1 MINKKS
7 LLVIVVFLLCLSV
20 FSFSEAPYNFV
31 SITSGGGATDKTN
44 VLALGQTSLVINE
57 NDNGTLVSKAGYAS
71 ILSSSKLSDIV
82 FHNETEDKVF
92 EKQNVE
98 VKVIIKPSSNL
109 VDGNYSL
116 DRVVY
121 KVGNGED
128 PDFDKIDPVEF
139 QISSIKKEGNDYI
152 FAEEITFT
160 QGPTNKFRI
169 WAQFKNT
176 SGEIANSWSDSI
188 TIKTGGDWSD
198 DVKLESPDPL
208 TGIATIDPEI
218 KTSKFS
224 IELSSVTVSLYEGVG
239 TSGTKLYEVSAS
251 STEDEYSIFDSTNSC
266 ISYLNSSVIRQ
277 YNPSLKATLKNNKQY
292 TLCIEFSNSEKY
304 KTIIQTFKALDGGV
318 ADILPYPSPFN
329 PKKEKVK
336 IRYLLAKDS
345 RVTIKL
351 YDKAGKIV
359 CKLIQSEPRNAGTN
373 EELWDGR
380 NYAGETLATGAYII
394 EIIAKSSSGEDRRY
408 TALAIVGK

>member
-1 MINKKS
+1 MMNKKS

-20 FSFSEAPYNFV
+20 FSFSETPYSFV
-31 SITSGGGATDKTN
+31 SITSGGGAVDKTN

-57 NDNGTLVSKAGYAS
+57 NDNGTLVAKSGFAS

-92 EKQNVE
+92 ETQDVE
-98 VKVIIKPSSNL
+98 VKVRIKPSSTL
-109 VDGNYSL
+109 VSGNYKL

-128 PDFDKIDPVEF
+128 PDFDKIDPVEV
-139 QISSIKKEGNDYI
+139 QPSSLSQEGNDYVFDKI
-152 FAEEITFT
+152 ITFT
-160 QGPTNKFRI
+160 QGPVNKFRI
-169 WAQFKNT
+169 WVQFKNT
-176 SGEIANSWSDSI
+176 DGQIANSWSDSI
-188 TIKTGGDWSD
+188 TIKTGGEWGD

-208 TGIATIDPEI
+208 TGLSTIDPEI

-224 IELSSVTVSLYEGVG
+224 IELSSVTVSLYEGNS

-251 STEDEYSIFDSTNSC
+251 STEDEYEIFDSTNSC
-266 ISYLNSSVIRQ
+266 ISYLNSDV
-277 YNPSLKATLKNNKQY
+277 LGTKLKNNKQY

-304 KTIIQTFKALDGGV
+304 QTITQTFKALSGGV
-318 ADILPYPSPFN
+318 ADILTYPSPFN
-329 PKKEKVK
+329 PNKQKVK

-359 CKLIQSEPRNAGTN
+359 CKLIQSESRSAGTN
-373 EELWDGR
+373 EEMWDGR
-380 NYAGETLATGAYII
+380 SFAGETLATGAYIV